1 MGSGNF
7 SVWNFG
13 AGNVKDGNFGASI
26 LGASSL
32 GVVIPYWEQ
41 SPYPP
46 PVDKVGGGKNG
57 DFSGQIMAYF
67 SSF

>member
-1 MGSGNF
+1 MVSGIF
-7 SVWNFG
+7 CVWNLG
-13 AGNVKDGNFGASI
+13 AGNVKDGNFGARI

-46 PVDKVGGGKNG
+46 PVDKVGGVKTVIFWGKFG
-57 DFSGQIMAYF
+57 LF
-67 SSF
+67 